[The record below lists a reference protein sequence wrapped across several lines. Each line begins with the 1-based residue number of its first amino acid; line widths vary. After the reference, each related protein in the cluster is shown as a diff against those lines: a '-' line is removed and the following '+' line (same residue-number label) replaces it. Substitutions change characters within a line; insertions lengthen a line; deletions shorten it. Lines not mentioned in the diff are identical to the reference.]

1 LAANPNAGVN
11 GNGWLF
17 LRSLEDWLLV
27 FAGLFIATTVFR
39 LYPTWLRIRKLLRSK
54 WAHSK
59 LKNLYMDI
67 KFGPSRWLS
76 STKGPKINKS
86 IFQRLSFDSQA
97 KIFSYVDPKDLLEL
111 SMMSKQT
118 RNHMLNT
125 KMIWIPLY
133 KNYVSPNLPKDMNL
147 IGPLLEK
154 YKQLKNIQEDSLL
167 RDRKIGVYGIIQ
179 EEFLFS
185 VFILPQLVSLPMK
198 LFGKFLLFTN
208 PDPAAWTILRYIQS
222 HNTQYQIFSTDPH
235 YAHTPNLPFYFL

>member
-1 LAANPNAGVN
+1 M
-11 GNGWLF
+11 
-17 LRSLEDWLLV
+17 V
-27 FAGLFIATTVFR
+27 FAVLFIATTVFR
-39 LYPTWLRIRKLLRSK
+39 LYPTWLRIRKLFRHR

-76 STKGPKINKS
+76 STKGPKVNKS

-97 KIFSYVDPKDLLEL
+97 KIFCYVDPKDLLEL

-133 KNYVSPNLPKDMNL
+133 KKYVSPDLPKDMNL
-147 IGPLLEK
+147 IGPLLQK
-154 YKQLKNIQEDSLL
+154 YKEPMNIQEDSLP

-179 EEFLFS
+179 EEFLFT
-185 VFILPQLVSLPMK
+185 VFMLPQLISLPMK
-198 LFGKFLLFTN
+198 FFGKFLLYRN

-222 HNTQYQIFSTDPH
+222 HNAQYNIFTIDPRW
-235 YAHTPNLPFYFL
+235 AHRENLP

>member
-1 LAANPNAGVN
+1 M
-11 GNGWLF
+11 
-17 LRSLEDWLLV
+17 
-27 FAGLFIATTVFR
+27 
-39 LYPTWLRIRKLLRSK
+39 LLRSK

-76 STKGPKINKS
+76 NTKGPKVNKS

-133 KNYVSPNLPKDMNL
+133 KSYVSPNLPKDMNL
-147 IGPLLEK
+147 IGPLFQK
-154 YKQLKNIQEDSLL
+154 YKQLKNIQEDSLH
-167 RDRKIGVYGIIQ
+167 RDPKIGVYGIIQ

-198 LFGKFLLFTN
+198 LFGRFLLYLN
-208 PDPAAWTILRYIQS
+208 PDPEAWAILRYIQS
-222 HNTQYQIFSTDPH
+222 HNTQYTTFSTDPRWVQ
-235 YAHTPNLPFYFL
+235 TPNLPFRFL